1 MKKYL
6 LVTIFVTSQLTAA
19 VSIPGQDSTAV
30 ATHLDDNEAPL
41 ADAGL
46 DQTVSLGRTVEL
58 DARASRDPDGTVT
71 SYEWSIRG
79 PDDSVFTPDCPT
91 CPTTAFDANETGR
104 FAITLTV
111 TDDDGATS
119 NDTLY
124 VTVSSGRAP
133 AISLDG
139 PSSAQRGETTT
150 FTVTLT
156 PGSAP
161 LDRVEWFVD
170 GSLAV
175 NRSLGSQ
182 TTDQIT
188 PVFPDTGRHTV
199 RAVLYDDQGRSV
211 ADSTQVQV
219 TPPPQPPVVN
229 GSTGGSPGAN
239 GTTGGGDDSTPPLA
253 SQYDPGVV
261 GEQVVTGT
269 QPLQADY
276 TISNQPPASVI
287 QNIAWRDAARNR
299 GTGTQTSVSWNPG
312 DHDLFA
318 VVTYTDGS
326 TDIATFD
333 DGTTAVIADPAPK
346 VGLFNIDDQN
356 EVSGDFVASD
366 DYGNLMSVSI
376 TVDNRTVFHE
386 EGTRR
391 GTDPT
396 LGRFRTSEFVF
407 DQIEPNQTYTVELT
421 VVDGRGQKSMTTRE
435 VTPVGK
441 VEIVSAGFVNGPVDS
456 HHRRLDPSRYT
467 AHHVVE
473 VDLNGNDADDVSIQY
488 AKDSFR
494 VNQLRTSRQVLESNS
509 GSDKVI
515 FDSYWSGRKPN
526 EYAVYYIVQKDSG
539 GLGRQK
545 SESRFVV
552 NPSDPELI
560 LTTETHGT
568 EPIGREWGITV
579 DASRSFDPDHTTLEY
594 DWTGGAGALNGQ
606 PGVGRFESRRDGNL
620 YVSDQN
626 GGNNSRSW
634 GFLQFFVP
642 DIEEVTRTNEGPFNS
657 TDTVRFHVESEPW
670 AFTKTRE
677 EYGVDLEFVTD
688 SSHVK
693 VVSQGQIEVPQTEVP
708 QDSTSDRLQRQVAV
722 LEVPA
727 AALAGGRTPA
737 QISLVNQDN
746 PGRIRTE
753 AKLPTM
759 DIELNVTNV
768 TEYHNLSVESI
779 AYREKLDNATLNE
792 SVDDREELQ
801 RHLEE
806 GYEITET
813 NRVVT
818 GFSLERLEEVRTS
831 ETEQKSFTS
840 KANRRDFL
848 RISSGWVAAGSTNET
863 RNKTTTRYEWRD
875 SKKGNGTHTGETKN
889 ETVPAQKRTLNEY
902 KYQVKESRTVEK
914 EVDKKVKVKKTV
926 EKEVKVERCNP
937 MVGCYTDTV
946 TKDVE
951 KTVTE
956 TRPVVVDRKESYM
969 ATKSYWDRSSHS
981 PSHSR
986 TGETKEVVVQESYN
1000 NTLYQFKITEKQ
1012 TVQNVTYV
1020 ASKEHVVTVE
1030 AWIPARSVEDARRA
1044 AKAARQS
1051 DVRING
1057 TIKETR
1063 WTVSKRGSAVRTVD
1077 NYEQVENVVETIVV
1091 VSGRAQEKE
1100 FTPALGE
1107 MKVVDSY
1114 DFRNEVR
1121 KDGVITV
1128 EEAIGQLIENKRKCY
1143 REEEC
1148 NK

>member
-19 VSIPGQDSTAV
+19 VSIPGEYSTAV

-58 DARASRDPDGTVT
+58 DARASRDPDGAVT

-79 PDDSVFTPDCPT
+79 PDDSVFTPDCAT

-104 FAITLTV
+104 FAVTLTV

-124 VTVSSGRAP
+124 VTVSNGRAP
-133 AISLDG
+133 AISLAG

-175 NRSLGSQ
+175 NRSLGAQ

-211 ADSTQVQV
+211 ADSTRVQV
-219 TPPPQPPVVN
+219 TPPPQPPVGN

-239 GTTGGGDDSTPPLA
+239 GTTGGDDSTPPLA

-261 GEQVVTGT
+261 GEQVVTGDR
-269 QPLQADY
+269 PLQADY
-276 TISNQPPASVI
+276 TISNQPPARVI

-299 GTGTQTSVSWNPG
+299 GTGPQTSVSWNPG

-366 DYGNLMSVSI
+366 DYGNLMAVSI

-407 DQIEPNQTYTVELT
+407 DQIEPNRTYTVELT
-421 VVDGRGQKSMTTRE
+421 VVDGRGQESMTTRE
-435 VTPVGK
+435 VTPVGE

-488 AKDSFR
+488 TGSSENMSNLR
-494 VNQLRTSRQVLESNS
+494 VERIEIDNNS
-509 GSDKVI
+509 ID
-515 FDSYWSGRKPN
+515 FHSYWSGRYPGQYGVRYVLEKKSD
-526 EYAVYYIVQKDSG
+526 VQYLSG
-539 GLGRQK
+539 GVSG
-545 SESRFVV
+545 FIV
-552 NPSDPELI
+552 NPSDPELV

-579 DASRSFDPDHTTLEY
+579 DATSSFDPDHTTLEY
-594 DWTGGAGALNGQ
+594 DWTEGAVALNGQ
-606 PGVGRFESRRDGNL
+606 PGIGRFESRRDGDL

-626 GGNNSRSW
+626 GGSSNRTW
-634 GFLQFFVP
+634 DFLQFFVP
-642 DIEEVTRTNEGPFNS
+642 DIKQVTRTSEGPFNA
-657 TDTVRFHVESEPW
+657 TDTVRFRVQSEPW

-677 EYGVDLEFVTD
+677 EYGVDLEFVTG
-688 SSHVK
+688 SPHVN
-693 VVSQGQIEVPQTEVP
+693 VVSQGQVEVPQAEVP

-727 AALAGGRTPA
+727 GALSESRSPPSVA
-737 QISLVNQDN
+737 LVNQNN
-746 PGRIRTE
+746 PDRIRSE
-753 AKLPTM
+753 MRLPTM
-759 DIELNVTNV
+759 DVDLNVTNV
-768 TEYHNLSVESI
+768 TEYQNLTVESI
-779 AYREKLDNATLNE
+779 AYRVGLDNATLTE
-792 SVDDREELQ
+792 SVDDRTELR
-801 RHLEE
+801 RHLQS

-813 NRVVT
+813 RNVT
-818 GFSLERLEEVRTS
+818 TGILLERLEEVQSS
-831 ETEQKSFTS
+831 ETEKKIFGSES
-840 KANRRDFL
+840 DRREFL
-848 RISSGWVAAGSTNET
+848 RISSEWVPAGKRSNTSEET
-863 RNKTTTRYEWRD
+863 ISSYEWRN
-875 SKKGNGTHTGETKN
+875 SKDGNGTYTGKTKN
-889 ETVPAQKRTLNEY
+889 ETVPAQKRTLKKY
-902 KYQVKESRTVEK
+902 KYQEKGTKTVEK
-914 EVDKKVKVKKTV
+914 KIQKDVKVKKTV
-926 EKEVKVERCNP
+926 EKEVKVERCQP
-937 MVGCYTDTV
+937 MVGCYTDT
-946 TKDVE
+946 TTQDVE
-951 KTVTE
+951 EEVMV
-956 TRPVVVDRKESYM
+956 TRPVTVKRQEAYTE
-969 ATKSYWDRSSHS
+969 TKSYWDRSAHS
-981 PSHSR
+981 PSHTYS
-986 TGETKEVVVQESYN
+986 GETKEVVVRESYN
-1000 NTLYQFKITEKQ
+1000 KTLHKFKITENR
-1012 TVQNVTYV
+1012 TIQNVVYL
-1020 ASKEHVVTVE
+1020 ASKDSVVTQK
-1030 AWIPARSVEDARRA
+1030 AWVPTQTVEDASRA
-1044 AKAARQS
+1044 ARAARQPE
-1051 DVRING
+1051 VRING
-1057 TIKETR
+1057 TIEKTR
-1063 WTVSKRGSAVRTVD
+1063 WTVSKQGRAVRTVAE
-1077 NYEQVENVVETIVV
+1077 YEDEEDVIETIGV
-1091 VSGRAQEKE
+1091 VSGTHKKKE
-1100 FTPALGE
+1100 FISSLDE
-1107 MKVVDSY
+1107 MKVLDARE
-1114 DFRNEVR
+1114 FREEVR
-1121 KDGVITV
+1121 HGGVASM
-1128 EEAIGQLIENKRKCY
+1128 EELISLM
-1143 REEEC
+1143 RETSEEC
-1148 NK
+1148 DGDTGGCPQ

>member
-6 LVTIFVTSQLTAA
+6 VVTIFVTSQLTAA
-19 VSIPGQDSTAV
+19 VSIPGEYSTAV
-30 ATHLDDNEAPL
+30 TTHLDDNETPL

-58 DARASRDPDGTVT
+58 DARASRDPDGAVT

-79 PDDSVFTPDCPT
+79 PDDSVFTPDCAT
-91 CPTTAFDANETGR
+91 CSTTAFDANETGR
-104 FAITLTV
+104 FAVTLTV

-124 VTVSSGRAP
+124 VTVSNGRAP
-133 AISLDG
+133 AISLAG

-170 GSLAV
+170 GSRAV

-182 TTDQIT
+182 ATDQIT

-239 GTTGGGDDSTPPLA
+239 GTTGGDDSTPPLA

-261 GEQVVTGT
+261 GEQVVTGDR
-269 QPLQADY
+269 PLQADY
-276 TISNQPPASVI
+276 TLSNQPPASVI

-299 GTGTQTSVSWNPG
+299 GSGTQTSVSWNPG

-318 VVTYTDGS
+318 VVTYSDGS

-333 DGTTAVIADPAPK
+333 GGTTAVIADPAPK

-366 DYGNLMSVSI
+366 DYGNLISVSV

-407 DQIEPNQTYTVELT
+407 DQIEPNRTYTVELT
-421 VVDGRGQKSMTTRE
+421 VVDGRGQESMTTRE
-435 VTPVGK
+435 VTPVGE

-473 VDLNGNDADDVSIQY
+473 VDLNGNDADEVDVSYFAKSSMVSMLDQHEQY
-488 AKDSFR
+488 E
-494 VNQLRTSRQVLESNS
+494 NESE
-509 GSDKVI
+509 SDDTIV
-515 FDSYWSGRKPN
+515 FNTYWSGRIPSEYNIYYQINN
-526 EYAVYYIVQKDSG
+526 EETGWSTPDYISTFQ
-539 GLGRQK
+539 
-545 SESRFVV
+545 V
-552 NPSDPELI
+552 NPSDPELL
-560 LTTETHGT
+560 LTTVTHGT
-568 EPIGREWGITV
+568 EPIGRKWGITV
-579 DASRSFDPDHTTLEY
+579 DATRSFDPDHTILEY
-594 DWTGGAGALNGQ
+594 DWTKGAVAMDGK
-606 PGVGRFESRRDGNL
+606 PGVGRFLSKKDGDL

-626 GGNNSRSW
+626 GGRSNRTW
-634 GFLQFFVP
+634 DFLQFFVP
-642 DIEEVTRTNEGPFNS
+642 NIEDISRTNEGPFNA
-657 TDTVRFHVESEPW
+657 TDMVQFRVQSEPW

-677 EYGVDLEFVTD
+677 EYGVDLKFVTD
-688 SSHVK
+688 SSHVTL
-693 VVSQGQIEVPQTEVP
+693 VSQGRVNVPQAEVP

-722 LEVPA
+722 VEVPA
-727 AALAGGRTPA
+727 AALSDDRTPP
-737 QISLVNQDN
+737 QVSLINQDN
-746 PGRIRTE
+746 PGRIRAE
-753 AKLPTM
+753 ARLPTM

-863 RNKTTTRYEWRD
+863 KNKTTTRYEWRD

-902 KYQVKESRTVEK
+902 KYQVKESRTVQK

-956 TRPVVVDRKESYM
+956 TRPVVVERKESYM

-986 TGETKEVVVQESYN
+986 TGETKEVVVRESYN
-1000 NTLYQFKITEKQ
+1000 KTLYQIKITENKKVREL
-1012 TVQNVTYV
+1012 TFF
-1020 ASKEHVVTVE
+1020 ASKDRVVTEEEWVSD
-1030 AWIPARSVEDARRA
+1030 RTVEDARRA
-1044 AKAARQS
+1044 AKVARQD
-1051 DVRING
+1051 DVRVNG
-1057 TIKETR
+1057 TTEETR
-1063 WTVSKRGSAVRTVD
+1063 WTVSKQGTAVRTVGE
-1077 NYEQVENVVETIVV
+1077 YEDKRKVVETIAV
-1091 VSGRAQEKE
+1091 VSGTAKRKE
-1100 FTPALGE
+1100 FTTSLSE
-1107 MKVVDSY
+1107 TNILEIN
-1114 DFRNEVR
+1114 DFRDEIR
-1121 KDGVITV
+1121 HEGVVTL
-1128 EEAIGQLIENKRKCY
+1128 EEILRQYNQGSCEDSEGCQQ
-1143 REEEC
+1143 
-1148 NK
+1148 